1 MPRPAASAVDPSL
14 TADRDQAQSD
24 WLSQMAEALH
34 PAWRRPPAAAPS
46 GRDPR
51 GIR

>member
-1 MPRPAASAVDPSL
+1 MPRPAGSAVDPSL
-14 TADRDQAQSD
+14 TGDRGQPQSD
-24 WLSQMAEALH
+24 WLSQMAEPLH
-34 PAWRRPPAAAPS
+34 SAWRRTRTGSPS